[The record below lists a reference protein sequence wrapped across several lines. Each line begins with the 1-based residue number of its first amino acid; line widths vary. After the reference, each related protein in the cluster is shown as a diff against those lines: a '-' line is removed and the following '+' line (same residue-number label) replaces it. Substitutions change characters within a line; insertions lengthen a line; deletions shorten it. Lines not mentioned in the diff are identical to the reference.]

1 MAVILSAS
9 VGRPLRFYGEPPP
22 GIDPSPLPGRLI
34 VVEGP
39 DGSGRS
45 THIRLMKEWLED
57 HGFGAVDTGLTRSEL
72 AGPGIRRAKSGHDL
86 DPITL
91 NLFYATDFFDRV
103 ERLIIPSLRAGM
115 VVLADRYIFS
125 MIARAATRGIDPAW
139 TEDVYGFAPVPD
151 AVVYLDVDIEHLL
164 PRILINGGFDFWE
177 SGLDVMRG
185 QDVFDSFL
193 RYQARINEHFRE
205 LAQQHNFAVINA
217 RGPIHQ
223 TFSAILVEVQRVMD
237 DMRSKPK
244 ASTS

>member
-1 MAVILSAS
+1 MSQPVNQ
-9 VGRPLRFYGEPPP
+9 PLKFYGDPPP
-22 GIDPSPLPGRLI
+22 GIDLSPLPGRLI
-34 VVEGP
+34 VVEGQ

-45 THIRLMKEWLED
+45 TQIRLMKEWLED
-57 HGFGAVDTGLTRSEL
+57 HGFGVVDTGLTRSEL

-139 TEDVYGFAPVPD
+139 TADVYGFAPVPD

-185 QDVFDSFL
+185 QDVFQSFL
-193 RYQARINEHFRE
+193 RYQAQIGSHFRE
-205 LAQQHNFAVINA
+205 LAEQHNFTVINA
-217 RGPIHQ
+217 RGPIKT
-223 TFSAILVEVQRVMD
+223 TFEAILVEVERVMKG
-237 DMRSKPK
+237 MRTVPTK
-244 ASTS
+244 AGS

>member
-1 MAVILSAS
+1 MSQPVNQ
-9 VGRPLRFYGEPPP
+9 PLKFYGDPPP
-22 GIDPSPLPGRLI
+22 GIDLSPLPGRLI
-34 VVEGP
+34 VVEGQ

-45 THIRLMKEWLED
+45 TQIRLMKEWLED
-57 HGFGAVDTGLTRSEL
+57 HGFGVVDTGLTRSEL

-139 TEDVYGFAPVPD
+139 TADVYGFAPVPD

-185 QDVFDSFL
+185 QDVFQSFL
-193 RYQARINEHFRE
+193 RYQAQIGSHFRE
-205 LAQQHNFAVINA
+205 LAEQHNFTVINA
-217 RGPIHQ
+217 RGPIKT
-223 TFSAILVEVQRVMD
+223 TFEAILVEVERVMKG
-237 DMRSKPK
+237 MRTVPTK
-244 ASTS
+244 AAS

>member
-1 MAVILSAS
+1 MSTS

-22 GIDPSPLPGRLI
+22 GIDPGPLPGRLI

-45 THIRLMKEWLED
+45 TQIRLLKEWLED
-57 HGFGAVDTGLTRSEL
+57 HGFGVVDTGLTRSEL

-86 DPITL
+86 DPTTL

-125 MIARAATRGIDPAW
+125 MIARAATRGIDPTWIA
-139 TEDVYGFAPVPD
+139 DVYGFAPVPD

-164 PRILINGGFDFWE
+164 PRILTKGGFDFWE

-185 QDVFDSFL
+185 QDIFDSFL
-193 RYQARINEHFRE
+193 RYQAQISAHFRE
-205 LAQQHNFAVINA
+205 LSQQHNFTVINA
-217 RGPIHQ
+217 RGPIKQ
-223 TFSAILVEVQRVMD
+223 TFSAILVEAQRVVD
-237 DMRSKPK
+237 DMRS
-244 ASTS
+244 TSAALDT

>member
-1 MAVILSAS
+1 MSQPINRS
-9 VGRPLRFYGEPPP
+9 LRFYGDPPP
-22 GIDPSPLPGRLI
+22 GIDMSSLPGRLI
-34 VVEGP
+34 VVEGQ

-45 THIRLMKEWLED
+45 TQIRLMKEWLED
-57 HGFGAVDTGLTRSEL
+57 HGFGVVDTGLTRSEL

-125 MIARAATRGIDPAW
+125 MIARAASRGIDRAW
-139 TEDVYGFAPVPD
+139 MFGIYGFAPVPD
-151 AVVYLDVDIEHLL
+151 AIVYLDVDIEHLL

-193 RYQARINEHFRE
+193 RYQAQISSHFRE
-205 LAQQHNFAVINA
+205 LAEQHNFTVINA
-217 RGPIHQ
+217 RGPIQQ
-223 TFSAILVEVQRVMD
+223 TFSAILVEVERVMN
-237 DMRSKPK
+237 DMRTTPIQEES
-244 ASTS
+244 

>member
-1 MAVILSAS
+1 MSAP

-22 GIDPSPLPGRLI
+22 GIDPRPLPGRLI

-45 THIRLMKEWLED
+45 TQIRLMKEWLED
-57 HGFGAVDTGLTRSEL
+57 HGFGVVDTGLTRSEL

-86 DPITL
+86 DPLTL

-125 MIARAATRGIDPAW
+125 MIARAATRGVDPAW
-139 TEDVYGFAPVPD
+139 TADIYEFAPVPD

-193 RYQARINEHFRE
+193 RYQAQISAHFRE
-205 LAQQHNFAVINA
+205 LAQQYDFTVINA
-217 RGPIHQ
+217 RGPIKQ
-223 TFSAILVEVQRVMD
+223 TFNAILVEVRRVMD
-237 DMRSKPK
+237 DMRS
-244 ASTS
+244 TSPPATT